1 MAKKLIRLTESD
13 LHNIVRNVLN
23 EISPEKLGRAF
34 VGANVDLTNNLE
46 TSDDQL
52 AKNKIGKDVYRD
64 TQKKRRDRQLRAFS
78 KYLSQKKSKELGR
91 DVKIGLGNIGPSSYY
106 GEIDG
111 LVPFHHYAN
120 VDGSDPTS
128 VFHNNYNLD
137 VKSSTVD
144 AANNVSDFVDAMAG
158 YHDELTNGADFN
170 ASIGHIN
177 DRINDVE
184 NVNQYNRDMEDY
196 ENRVKANE
204 KEIEDFKRL
213 PWYKKIGKTAPEKL
227 KVEPP
232 KYPDLK
238 TGVYLRPN
246 KSDGLLKQAERY
258 KKNREKNLS
267 AYRRLLKKK

>member
-1 MAKKLIRLTESD
+1 
-13 LHNIVRNVLN
+13 
-23 EISPEKLGRAF
+23 
-34 VGANVDLTNNLE
+34 
-46 TSDDQL
+46 
-52 AKNKIGKDVYRD
+52 
-64 TQKKRRDRQLRAFS
+64 
-78 KYLSQKKSKELGR
+78 
-91 DVKIGLGNIGPSSYY
+91 
-106 GEIDG
+106 
-111 LVPFHHYAN
+111 
-120 VDGSDPTS
+120 
-128 VFHNNYNLD
+128 
-137 VKSSTVD
+137 
-144 AANNVSDFVDAMAG
+144 MAG

-204 KEIEDFKRL
+204 KEIEDFNRL
-213 PWYKKIGKTAPEKL
+213 PWYKKIGKSAPEKL
-227 KVEPP
+227 KAEPP

-267 AYRRLLKKK
+267 AYRRLLKRK